1 MNKYKR
7 KPIFIHIDGPD
18 KTGKDS
24 VRVRVVQLSE
34 GSIMTVVR
42 SYISQ
47 ISYLI
52 IYDRSEE
59 HVDKF
64 FDMWHKAYLA
74 GERFVFIDCNYET
87 VKERFIAHNE
97 QDLAIEDWK
106 SQREVFLKVI
116 ERGEK
121 MGIKV
126 KKYDTTVDT
135 IEQSAIK
142 IIKDITQ

>member
-7 KPIFIHIDGPD
+7 KPIFVHIDGPD

-24 VRVRVVQLSE
+24 VRVRIVQLSE

-47 ISYLI
+47 IAYLI

-59 HVDKF
+59 YVNQF
-64 FDMWHKAYLA
+64 FDMWFQAYLT
-74 GERFVFIDCNYET
+74 GEEFVFIDCDYES
-87 VKERFIAHNE
+87 VKQRFIDHDE

-106 SQREVFLKVI
+106 SQREVFLQVI

-121 MGIKV
+121 MGIKI
-126 KKYDTTVDT
+126 KKYDTTIDT
-135 IEQSAIK
+135 VEESAIK
-142 IIKDITQ
+142 IIKDIA

>member
-7 KPIFIHIDGPD
+7 KPIFVHIDGPD

-24 VRVRVVQLSE
+24 VRVKIVQLSE

-47 ISYLI
+47 IAYLM

-59 HVDKF
+59 HVNKF
-64 FDMWHKAYLA
+64 FDMWFQAYLA
-74 GERFVFIDCNYET
+74 GEEFIFIDCDYKT
-87 VKERFIAHNE
+87 IKERFIEHDE
-97 QDLAIEDWK
+97 QDLAIEDWRY
-106 SQREVFLKVI
+106 QREVFLSVI
-116 ERGEK
+116 DIGEK

-126 KKYDTTVDT
+126 KKYDTTIDT
-135 IEQSAIK
+135 VEESAIK
-142 IIKDITQ
+142 IIKDIP

>member
-1 MNKYKR
+1 MNKHKR

-24 VRVRVVQLSE
+24 VRVRIVQLSE

-47 ISYLI
+47 IAYLI

-59 HVDKF
+59 HVNQF
-64 FDMWHKAYLA
+64 FDMWFQAYLA
-74 GERFVFIDCNYET
+74 GEEFVFIDCDYES
-87 VKERFIAHNE
+87 VKQRFIDHDE

-106 SQREVFLKVI
+106 SQREVFLQVI

-121 MGIKV
+121 MGIKI
-126 KKYDTTVDT
+126 KKYDTTIDT
-135 IEQSAIK
+135 VEQSAIK
-142 IIKDITQ
+142 IIKDIT

>member
-1 MNKYKR
+1 MNKHKR

-24 VRVRVVQLSE
+24 VRVRIVQLSE

-47 ISYLI
+47 IAYLI
-52 IYDRSEE
+52 IYDRSEK
-59 HVDKF
+59 HVNEF
-64 FDMWHKAYLA
+64 FDMWFSAYVN
-74 GERFVFIDCNYET
+74 GEEFVFIDCDFKK
-87 VKERFIAHNE
+87 VKERFIDHDE

-106 SQREVFLKVI
+106 SQREVFIQVI

-121 MGIKV
+121 MGIKI
-126 KKYDTTVDT
+126 KKYDTTIDT
-135 IEQSAIK
+135 VEQSAIK
-142 IIKDITQ
+142 IIKDIA

>member
-24 VRVRVVQLSE
+24 VRVKVVQLSE

-47 ISYLI
+47 IAYLI

-64 FDMWHKAYLA
+64 FDMWFQAYLT
-74 GERFVFIDCNYET
+74 GEDFVFIDCDYES
-87 VKERFIAHNE
+87 VKQRFIDHDE
-97 QDLAIEDWK
+97 QDLKIEDWK
-106 SQREVFLKVI
+106 SQREVFLQVI

-121 MGIKV
+121 MGIEI

-135 IEQSAIK
+135 VEESAIK
-142 IIKDITQ
+142 IIKDIF